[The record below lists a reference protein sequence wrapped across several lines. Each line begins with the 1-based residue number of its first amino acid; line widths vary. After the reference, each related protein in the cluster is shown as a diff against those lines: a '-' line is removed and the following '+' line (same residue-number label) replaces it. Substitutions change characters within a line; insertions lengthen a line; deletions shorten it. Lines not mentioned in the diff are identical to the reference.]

1 MISEGGKYR
10 AQTFN
15 IGGFALM
22 SLFGRIM
29 MQPLETFK
37 EYGLI
42 GFICYTVLGIILF
55 ILGVLLIQRGY
66 EAIDE

>member
-1 MISEGGKYR
+1 
-10 AQTFN
+10 
-15 IGGFALM
+15 M
-22 SLFGRIM
+22 SLFGRIL

-42 GFICYTVLGIILF
+42 GFVCYTVVSIILF

-66 EAIDE
+66 EAVDE